1 MSNMNTDCARVQM
14 LLEEYFE
21 GTLPAREEGQV
32 SAHISWCHVC
42 AGELA
47 QIAKI
52 AAALEAVP
60 LAEPSPELLRAI
72 SSRVAELPAPAE
84 RRRVFAGWGRLALY
98 GAGLVVVLAGLSLL
112 LPIAWG
118 KYSYLATP
126 VVAFGHR
133 ALAVGGFLVSSLY
146 DAIIALGPAAKAL
159 GHVLR
164 LSVPT
169 VAPVVAIHVLGE
181 VALMILVILACR
193 RFRRRPVQVQF
204 ASRV

>member
-1 MSNMNTDCARVQM
+1 MSNMNAECARVQM

-21 GTLPAREEGQV
+21 GTLPAREEGKV

-52 AAALEAVP
+52 ATALEAVP

-72 SSRVAELPAPAE
+72 SSRAAELPAPAE
-84 RRRVFAGWGRLALY
+84 RRRVFVGWGRLALY
-98 GAGLVVVLAGLSLL
+98 GAGLIVVLAALSLL
-112 LPIAWG
+112 APIAWG
-118 KYSYLATP
+118 KYSYLGTP
-126 VVAFGHR
+126 VVAFGHH
-133 ALAVGGFLVSSLY
+133 ALAVGGSLMTSLY

-159 GHVLR
+159 GKALR

-169 VAPVVAIHVLGE
+169 VAPVVATYVLSE
-181 VALMILVILACR
+181 AALTILVILACR